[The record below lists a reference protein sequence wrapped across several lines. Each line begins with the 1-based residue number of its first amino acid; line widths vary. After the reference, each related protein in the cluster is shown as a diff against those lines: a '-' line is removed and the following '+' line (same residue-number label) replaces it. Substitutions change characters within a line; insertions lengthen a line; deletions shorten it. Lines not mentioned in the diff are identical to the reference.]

1 MLARLVLLLAIAAKR
16 RAWSGG
22 APAAFLASLAEGGRP
37 VVVTGAPWV
46 AAGGAF
52 DPQLWTPHA
61 LARRAADREV
71 QIKRSK
77 SPIFG
82 LGCCQLRNAS
92 VSALLDESAALSA
105 QRPERGHVYFAGPLG
120 EVAKSDVALGAAIA
134 AMRVREVAGG
144 ESKAVVWI
152 GSRGAVTPCHY
163 DEMHNVF
170 VQLHGAKRF
179 TLWPPSAWR
188 HLYLAPKYDAQ
199 HRNIDR
205 AVHADM
211 RARRGAARFDRFPSL
226 RFARRAAR
234 TVELAPG
241 EMLYL
246 PPLWFHEVEA
256 LGATTISANVW
267 SAARSVAR
275 MRAAWESALPLRP
288 DAWPIEATVAVAARL
303 VRAVVARALGGGG
316 GGGGDALGFLSA
328 LVETRYAHRAPPGG
342 EAAAQAESLD
352 AHAANHAR
360 YLARV
365 AREAPSFLAQAR
377 RRTGGVGGAA
387 QLKRWCRAPTA
398 QQDALDG
405 LEPGALR
412 DAAIMIGAQLQPAP
426 LRHRR
431 SGVDATAEEAA
442 AVAAQSDTDAQ
453 LGAAEIFVAN
463 FIEDVAG
470 QVVGYAHVGR
480 FMEDCVLGR
489 ADGEEAS
496 ELAGAP
502 QQHY

>member
-1 MLARLVLLLAIAAKR
+1 MTLYWLLLVVLATER
-16 RAWSGG
+16 REWSGG
-22 APAAFLASLAEGGRP
+22 APAAFMASLAEGGRP
-37 VVVTGAPWV
+37 VVVTGAPWA

-61 LARRAADREV
+61 LARRAGHRVV
-71 QIKRSK
+71 QIKRSA

-82 LGCCQLRNAS
+82 LDCCRLRNAS
-92 VSALLDESAALSA
+92 VGVLLDESAAVSA
-105 QRPERGHVYFAGPLG
+105 QRPERGHVYFAGPIG
-120 EVAKSDVALGAAIA
+120 KVEEIDVALSEAIA

-199 HRNIDR
+199 HRNIRR

-234 TVELAPG
+234 TVELKPG
-241 EMLYL
+241 DVLYL

-256 LGATTISANVW
+256 LGTTTMSANVW
-267 SAARSVAR
+267 SPARSIAR

-303 VRAVVARALGGGG
+303 VRAVVAQGV
-316 GGGGDALGFLSA
+316 FLFTVTFKTNSA
-328 LVETRYAHRAPPGG
+328 NDFDLPP
-342 EAAAQAESLD
+342 SYI
-352 AHAANHAR
+352 N
-360 YLARV
+360 
-365 AREAPSFLAQAR
+365 
-377 RRTGGVGGAA
+377 
-387 QLKRWCRAPTA
+387 
-398 QQDALDG
+398 
-405 LEPGALR
+405 
-412 DAAIMIGAQLQPAP
+412 I
-426 LRHRR
+426 
-431 SGVDATAEEAA
+431 
-442 AVAAQSDTDAQ
+442 
-453 LGAAEIFVAN
+453 
-463 FIEDVAG
+463 
-470 QVVGYAHVGR
+470 
-480 FMEDCVLGR
+480 
-489 ADGEEAS
+489 
-496 ELAGAP
+496 
-502 QQHY
+502 